1 MSVITFMIMQV
12 PTPIPNFDT
21 YKANVFLMNSFTCL
35 RGLTNTKC
43 VNETRY
49 LQGFACDTS
58 DAHQKLKRRP
68 DFYLL

>member
-35 RGLTNTKC
+35 RGLIQHKMRN
-43 VNETRY
+43 

-58 DAHQKLKRRP
+58 DAHQKLKRGP